1 MGLST
6 MTPEGELRIPM
17 QGSPSP
23 EVLARLEFLES
34 TAASLQQEINE
45 LKGSIAGE
53 GYGLVKLSD
62 RTDITDTS
70 GIALSARQNNPS
82 IAGTLANSVYNVM
95 SDLNESVLK
104 NIRFLGEIHVLDSE
118 INSIA
123 AKYNV
128 PNFVIYM
135 FTQVP
140 KTGQPYIQGGGSH
153 IVIGMEYGNH
163 KYGNQLSLGASAK
176 RRALQD
182 GAWYEWETIQ
192 TV

>member
-23 EVLARLEFLES
+23 EVLDRLEFLEN

-53 GYGLVKLSD
+53 SYGLVKLSD
-62 RTDITDTS
+62 RTDITDAS

-82 IAGTLANSVYNVM
+82 IKDTLANIIQSVKQTMDTSILDNV
-95 SDLNESVLK
+95 
-104 NIRFLGEIHVLDSE
+104 RFLGRLGGLDSE
-118 INSIA
+118 IGSVA
-123 AKYNV
+123 ANNNI
-128 PNFVIYM
+128 PDHVIYA
-135 FTQVP
+135 FVQVP
-140 KTGQPYIQGGGSH
+140 KTGKPYIQGGGSH

-163 KYGNQLSLGASAK
+163 KYGNQLSLGASVK
-176 RRALQD
+176 RRTLQD
-182 GAWYEWETIQ
+182 GSWYEWETIQ